1 MSNLEK
7 IIYDL
12 RSYNFTQRKIQ
23 SNLLIAQYLEDIV
36 EIGFEWSLF
45 KGYSKGK
52 AVLLRTKQLFNDLQE
67 LK

>member
-7 IIYDL
+7 VIYDL

-23 SNLLIAQYLEDIV
+23 SNLLIAQYLEDILN
-36 EIGFEWSLF
+36 IGFEWSIL

-52 AVLLRTKQLFNDLQE
+52 AVLLRTKKLFDDLQE